1 MNMKTDKEKYYLLK
15 LNYEVVDLNAK
26 KKKRRVRKSKRT
38 LLVKDLEN
46 IDSTLL
52 NLEQEFEGIEN
63 DNYSNAFSRI
73 LKKLKR
79 FGAGCNRTYYNV
91 LHT

>member
-1 MNMKTDKEKYYLLK
+1 MKTDKEKYYLLK